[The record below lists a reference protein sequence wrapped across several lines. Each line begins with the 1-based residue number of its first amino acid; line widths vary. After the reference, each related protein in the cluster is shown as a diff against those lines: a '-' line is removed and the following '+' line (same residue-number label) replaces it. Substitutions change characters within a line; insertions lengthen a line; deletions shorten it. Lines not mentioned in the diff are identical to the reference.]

1 MPRHHTKSS
10 APGGSQ
16 RQLRVGETV
25 RHAVADILSQ
35 GNVHDPDLEG
45 HIITVPEVRMSPD
58 LKLATVYVMPLGGR
72 DTDVVIAA
80 LERNKKFLR
89 GEIAHRVNLK
99 FAPDIRFRIDERF
112 DEAERIEKLLRT
124 PAVQRDLA
132 PDSDDELMIVT
143 TADSVIDSENRRI
156 ARRLKKIFLST
167 TRVDDA
173 RRGNNDPRQDSR
185 QGKQPRQ
192 NNQPRRD
199 KRDVHGWVVLDKPI
213 GMTSTHAVAVLKR
226 LFQAKRAGHAGT
238 LDPLASGGLPIA
250 LGEAT
255 KTVPFVMDGRKRY
268 RFTVTWG
275 EERDTDDTE
284 GRATQTSEL
293 RPTAD
298 AIRALLPRFTGLIEQ
313 IPPQYSAIK
322 IQGERAYDLAR
333 DGETVELKPR
343 PVEIHE
349 LTLVEQADNG
359 HSVFEAECGKGTYVR
374 ALARDIGRML
384 GCFGHICALR
394 RTLVG
399 PFTEADMIP
408 LEQLEAL
415 CNRAASG
422 EGSLADALLPVET
435 ALDDI
440 PALAVTR
447 ADAARLHR
455 GQAVLLRG
463 RDAPNSS
470 GTVYVTVAGRLLAL
484 AEIGNGELIPKRV
497 FNLTGLTASP
507 VDNESV

>member
-1 MPRHHTKSS
+1 MPRS
-10 APGGSQ
+10 
-16 RQLRVGETV
+16 
-25 RHAVADILSQ
+25 
-35 GNVHDPDLEG
+35 
-45 HIITVPEVRMSPD
+45 
-58 LKLATVYVMPLGGR
+58 
-72 DTDVVIAA
+72 
-80 LERNKKFLR
+80 
-89 GEIAHRVNLK
+89 
-99 FAPDIRFRIDERF
+99 
-112 DEAERIEKLLRT
+112 
-124 PAVQRDLA
+124 
-132 PDSDDELMIVT
+132 
-143 TADSVIDSENRRI
+143 
-156 ARRLKKIFLST
+156 
-167 TRVDDA
+167 
-173 RRGNNDPRQDSR
+173 
-185 QGKQPRQ
+185 GKQPRQ

-213 GMTSTHAVAVLKR
+213 GMTSTHAVAVVKR

-268 RFTVTWG
+268 RFTVAWG

-284 GRATQTSEL
+284 GRVIRTSEN
-293 RPTAD
+293 RPSAE
-298 AIRALLPRFTGLIEQ
+298 AICALLPHFTGLIEQ
-313 IPPQYSAIK
+313 TPPQYSAIK
-322 IQGERAYDLAR
+322 VQGERAYDLAR

-343 PVEIHE
+343 PVEIYQ
-349 LTLVEQADNG
+349 LTLVEQPDSS

-374 ALARDIGRML
+374 ALARDIGRIL
-384 GCFGHICALR
+384 GCYGHICALR

-399 PFTEADMIP
+399 PFGEADMIP

-415 CNRAASG
+415 CDRAASG

-497 FNLTGLTASP
+497 FNLTGLTASSGRNRKCLTMSITAERKAEVIKTNANKAGDTGSP
-507 VDNESV
+507 EVQVAILSERINNLTGHFKSHVKDNHSRRGLLKMVATRRSLLDYIKRKDETRYKALLEKHNIRR